1 MKLKALK
8 ITVIL
13 LLGISFSGMAQTKQI
28 KLEANP
34 HADKIENVKVE
45 RIDNQDVLRVAG
57 PTDTIRIVLS
67 VDNRSTIEKLMQS
80 NVGKGATIKDIDGTD
95 VHLLRVSLNM
105 RPGMYFR
112 NEKKESIYVLDEEL
126 KLFLNKN

>member
-8 ITVIL
+8 VTVIL

-34 HADKIENVKVE
+34 KAAKVENVKIE

-80 NVGKGATIKDIDGTD
+80 KVGTGAIIKDIEGID
-95 VHLLRVSLNM
+95 VNLLRVSLNM
-105 RPGMYFR
+105 KPGMYF
-112 NEKKESIYVLDEEL
+112 
-126 KLFLNKN
+126 

>member
-8 ITVIL
+8 VTVIL

-34 HADKIENVKVE
+34 QAAKEENVKIE

-80 NVGKGATIKDIDGTD
+80 NVGKGATIKDIDGTE

-112 NEKKESIYVLDEEL
+112 NEMKKSIYVFDEEL
-126 KLFLNKN
+126 KAVLKD